1 MATGTLGIIMTSP
14 GQTYTVSIFI
24 EHFIADLN
32 LSRSLVSTLYSIG
45 TLVGSFSL
53 HFWGRQIDQR
63 GSRTMVTWI
72 ALLFGLACIYM
83 GFVQNALMIGL
94 GFILIRMLGQGSLG
108 LVSQT
113 VINQW
118 WVRKRGLIMGI
129 SGLLVAL
136 LGMGAFPNLVYA
148 LISAFQW
155 RAAYRILGLM
165 LLFLMAPLGF
175 FLFRNRPEDYDL
187 NPDGIRASADSD
199 VHVDESIADLEENW
213 SLQEAFQTNAFWI
226 LLVGLAAFAM
236 FSTGLFFH
244 LVSLFADRG
253 LDAAVAASVF
263 VPVALAAAVANLA
276 SGFITDHIPLRFLLA
291 LALLLQAG
299 SLLLIQF
306 LHGTASAFLFGI
318 ILGATNGVARTLSSV
333 AWPSFFGREN
343 LGSIY
348 GFATTAGVI
357 GAALGPIPFGFV
369 RDSLGSYR
377 IALFVAAGICVLLGL
392 LSLTVQKPIKEN
404 VGLES

>member
-32 LSRSLVSTLYSIG
+32 MSRSLVSTLYSIG

-53 HFWGRQIDQR
+53 PFWGRQIDRR
-63 GSRTMVTWI
+63 GSRAMVTWI
-72 ALLFGLACIYM
+72 AVLFGLACIYM
-83 GFVQNALMIGL
+83 GFVQNAFMLGL
-94 GFILIRMLGQGSLG
+94 GFIFIRMLGQGSLG

-155 RAAYRILGLM
+155 RVAYAILGLV

-175 FLFRNRPEDYDL
+175 FLFRNHPEDYGL
-187 NPDGIRASADSD
+187 NPDGIGTSAGTD
-199 VHVDESIADLEENW
+199 VRGDESNAVLEENW
-213 SLQEAFQTNAFWI
+213 SLQEAIRTRAFWI
-226 LLVGLAAFAM
+226 ILIGLSAFAM

-244 LVSLFADRG
+244 LVSMFADRG

-276 SGFITDHIPLRFLLA
+276 TGFFTDHIPLRFLLA
-291 LALLLQAG
+291 LGLLLQAS
-299 SLLLIQF
+299 SLLLVQY
-306 LHGTASAFLFGI
+306 LQGTVSAFLFGI
-318 ILGATNGVARTLSSV
+318 LLGATNGAARTLSSV
-333 AWPSFFGREN
+333 VWPSFFGREN

-348 GFATTAGVI
+348 GYATTAGVV
-357 GAALGPIPFGFV
+357 GAALGPIPLGFV
-369 RDSLGSYR
+369 RDSVGSYQ
-377 IALFVAAGICVLLGL
+377 IALFVAAGICILLSL
-392 LSLTVQKPIKEN
+392 LSLTIQKPAKEK
-404 VGLES
+404 LELDS